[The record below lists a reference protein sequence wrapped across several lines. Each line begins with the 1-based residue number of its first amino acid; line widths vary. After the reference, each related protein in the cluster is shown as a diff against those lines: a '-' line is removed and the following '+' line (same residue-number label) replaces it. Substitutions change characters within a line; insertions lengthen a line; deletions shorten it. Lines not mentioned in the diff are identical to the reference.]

1 LEAREAGRLPGYD
14 LQEIESTMA
23 RRHAVIFEEDLRVPE
38 DAFTFEGFQRW
49 VESEE
54 FPETGRIDYL
64 GGDIEVDMSPEDLF
78 THGAVKTAITSKLH
92 VLVTESEMGH
102 VFSDT
107 TRLASRFAALS
118 VEPDVMVILD
128 ASLEAGKV
136 RLSQASSRKGPN
148 RYGGLDGAADI
159 IVEIVSDSSVKK
171 DTQRLPPLYAS
182 AGVPELWVVDARG
195 EDLRFDIH
203 ELRDGQYAP
212 LDADAEGWIRS
223 PRLGHAFRLIRKSS
237 DRPGVWR
244 YTLQAREV

>member
-1 LEAREAGRLPGYD
+1 
-14 LQEIESTMA
+14 MA

-78 THGAVKTAITSKLH
+78 THGAVKTAVAARLH
-92 VLVTESEMGH
+92 FLVADQDLGD
-102 VFSDT
+102 VFIDK
-107 TRLASRFAALS
+107 TRLGSRFAALS
-118 VEPDVMVILD
+118 VEPDVIVILGS
-128 ASLEAGKV
+128 SLDAGKV
-136 RLSQASSRKGPN
+136 RLTPAASRKGPD
-148 RYGGLDGAADI
+148 RYSGLDGAADI
-159 IVEIVSDSSVKK
+159 VVEIVSDSSVKK

-182 AGVPELWVVDARG
+182 AGVPELWIVDARG

-203 ELRDGQYAP
+203 ELRDGQYAR

-223 PRLGHAFRLIRKSS
+223 PRLGHAFRLIRRSS

-244 YTLQAREV
+244 YTLQAQEV

>member
-1 LEAREAGRLPGYD
+1 
-14 LQEIESTMA
+14 MA
-23 RRHAVIFEEDLRVPE
+23 RRHAIIFEEELRIPE
-38 DAFTFEGFQRW
+38 EAFTFEGFQRW

-92 VLVTESEMGH
+92 ALVAEEEIGH

-107 TRLASRFAALS
+107 TRLASRFSALS
-118 VEPDVMVILD
+118 VEPDIMVILD
-128 ASLEAGKV
+128 TSLDTGRV
-136 RLSQASSRKGPN
+136 RLSPAAPRKGPN
-148 RYGGLDGAADI
+148 RYGGLDGAADV

-195 EDLRFDIH
+195 EDLRFDVH
-203 ELRDGQYAP
+203 ELREGQYAR
-212 LDADAEGWIRS
+212 LEADSEGWLRS
-223 PRLGHAFRLIRKSS
+223 RLGHDFRLTRRSS

-244 YTLQAREV
+244 YTLEAREA

>member
-1 LEAREAGRLPGYD
+1 
-14 LQEIESTMA
+14 MA
-23 RRHAVIFEEDLRVPE
+23 RRHAIIFEEDLRVPE

-64 GGDIEVDMSPEDLF
+64 AGDIEVDMSPEDLF
-78 THGAVKTAITSKLH
+78 THGATKTAITSKLH
-92 VLVTESEMGH
+92 VLITESELGH

-128 ASLEAGKV
+128 ASLEAGRV
-136 RLSQASSRKGPN
+136 RLSQAASRKGPN
-148 RYGGLDGAADI
+148 RYGGLDGAADV

-171 DTQRLPPLYAS
+171 DTQRLPPVYAS
-182 AGVPELWVVDARG
+182 AGVPELWIVDARG
-195 EDLRFDIH
+195 EDLQFDIN
-203 ELRDGQYAP
+203 ELQDGHYVR

-223 PRLGHAFRLIRKSS
+223 PRLAHDFRLIRRSS

>member
-1 LEAREAGRLPGYD
+1 
-14 LQEIESTMA
+14 MA

-64 GGDIEVDMSPEDLF
+64 GGDIEVDMSPEDIF

-92 VLVTESEMGH
+92 VLVAESELGH

-128 ASLEAGKV
+128 ASLEAGRI
-136 RLSQASSRKGPN
+136 RLSQVASRKGPN

-171 DTQRLPPLYAS
+171 DTQRRPPLYAS
-182 AGVPELWVVDARG
+182 AGVPELWIVDARG

-203 ELRDGQYAP
+203 ELRDGQYAR
-212 LDADAEGWIRS
+212 LDTDAEGWIRS

-244 YTLQAREV
+244 YTLQAQEV

>member
-1 LEAREAGRLPGYD
+1 
-14 LQEIESTMA
+14 MA

-64 GGDIEVDMSPEDLF
+64 GGDIEVDMSPEDLY

-92 VLVTESEMGH
+92 VLVAESELGH

-128 ASLEAGKV
+128 ASLEAGRV
-136 RLSQASSRKGPN
+136 RLSQAASRKGPN

-182 AGVPELWVVDARG
+182 AGVPELWIVDARG
-195 EDLRFDIH
+195 EDDLRFDIH
-203 ELRDGQYAP
+203 ELRDGQYMR

-223 PRLGHAFRLIRKSS
+223 PRLGHAFRLIRRSS

-244 YTLQAREV
+244 YTLQAREG